1 MWNEIAD
8 WQEKLIHR
16 PDLAAKT
23 ITLYTQDAR
32 RFATWL
38 QNEHKGLKA
47 TEVTSID
54 AKAYRDYMLT
64 KRFAPTTIN
73 RALISL
79 MLFFDTIDGK
89 NPFRNLTMIDI
100 VEPAPVAL
108 SKTEWNAVRRCAEH
122 AEERDHGL
130 ALALATLFRYAG
142 PRVSEAAALQIPDVQ
157 VSARRGLL
165 IIRRGKGLKHREI
178 PLVQEVREPLNT
190 YLKHREHLAERWRER
205 KSVRGDAIVPW
216 STWPDGHLFL
226 GQRGPLTE
234 RGIREIIAK
243 LGLAARLPSPLGPHD
258 LRHTFA
264 TALLD
269 PAAYGL
275 DRQPMP
281 LPAVQQLL
289 GHADIATTTI
299 YTRAT
304 TSDLARMMGMSEAP
318 EEKIVLH
325 QFGPN

>member
-1 MWNEIAD
+1 MWSEIAT
-8 WQEKLIHR
+8 WQERLNLR
-16 PDLAAKT
+16 PDLSTKT
-23 ITLYTQDAR
+23 IALYTQDAR

-38 QNEHKGLKA
+38 QSEHPGLKV
-47 TEVTSID
+47 TEVTPAD
-54 AKAYRDYMLT
+54 AKTYRDHLLA
-64 KRFAPTTIN
+64 KRYAPTTIN

-79 MLFFDTIDGK
+79 MLFFDTVEGT
-89 NPFRNLTMIDI
+89 NPFRNLTMIEI

-108 SKTEWNAVRRCAEH
+108 SKTEWNAVRRCAEQLVR
-122 AEERDHGL
+122 RDHGL

-142 PRVSEAAALQIPDVQ
+142 PRVSEVAALRIPDVQ
-157 VSARRGLL
+157 ISARRGLL

-178 PLVQEVREPLNT
+178 PLVQEAREPLDT
-190 YLKHREHLAERWRER
+190 YFNHREHEASRWRER
-205 KSVRGDAIVPW
+205 AMERREAVASW

-243 LGLAARLPSPLGPHD
+243 LGQAAKLASPLGPHD

-264 TALLD
+264 KSLLD

-275 DRQPMP
+275 DRQPLP
-281 LPAVQQLL
+281 LPAIQQLL

-299 YTRAT
+299 YTRVSAD
-304 TSDLARMMGMSEAP
+304 DLARMMGMSEAP
-318 EEKIVLH
+318 
-325 QFGPN
+325 

>member
-1 MWNEIAD
+1 MWNEIAS
-8 WQEKLIHR
+8 WQETLNLR

-38 QNEHKGLKA
+38 QQEHPGLKA
-47 TEVTSID
+47 TELTPTD
-54 AKAYRDYMLT
+54 AKTYRDHLLA
-64 KRFAPTTIN
+64 KRYAPTTIN

-79 MLFFDTIDGK
+79 MLFFDTIAGT
-89 NPFRNLTMIDI
+89 NPFRNLTMIDV

-108 SKTEWNAVRRCAEH
+108 SKTEWNVVRRCAEQLVC
-122 AEERDHGL
+122 RDHGL

-157 VSARRGLL
+157 ISARRGLL

-178 PLVQEVREPLNT
+178 PLIQEVREPLDT
-190 YLKHREHLAERWRER
+190 YFNHREHLAERWRER
-205 KSVRGDAIVPW
+205 ATERREAIASW

-243 LGLAARLPSPLGPHD
+243 LGQAAKLTSPLGPHD

-264 TALLD
+264 KSLLD
-269 PAAYGL
+269 PVAYGL
-275 DRQPMP
+275 DRPPMP
-281 LPAVQQLL
+281 LPAIQQLL

-299 YTRAT
+299 YTRVSAD
-304 TSDLARMMGMSEAP
+304 DLARMMGVSEST
-318 EEKIVLH
+318 
-325 QFGPN
+325 